1 MNIKKIILI
10 IPIILLLSGCAN
22 KQIQPDNFNNNIDMN
37 LDKIK
42 YQYNLEKEEELSD
55 GSINFE
61 DFEDLTEN
69 STINLRVGDTIYID
83 IRETMDAQTRND
95 NILNKESTT
104 ALGGGGIT
112 SASGSLQGFL
122 DKTVN
127 PYASLG
133 VNTNSK
139 STFTGKANNTLKE
152 SLRTNITALVTEK
165 ISKKLFKIEAK
176 KSIKLNNETKRMLL
190 LGYVHT
196 DNLDS
201 NNAISSGKV
210 LNLQIDYI
218 TDGDIADTTTKG
230 GIKRFFDKIF

>member
-1 MNIKKIILI
+1 MNIN
-10 IPIILLLSGCAN
+10 ILLLILPIAIFSGCAN
-22 KQIQPDNFNNNIDMN
+22 KQLVHENFDNNIDMN

-55 GSINFE
+55 GSINF
-61 DFEDLTEN
+61 DNFEDLTEN
-69 STINLRVGDTIYID
+69 STINLKVGDTIYID

-95 NILNKESTT
+95 NILNKESST

-112 SASGSLQGFL
+112 SASGKLQGFL
-122 DKTVN
+122 DKTIN
-127 PYASLG
+127 PYASVG
-133 VNTNSK
+133 INANSK

-152 SLRTNITALVTEK
+152 TLRTNITALVTEK

-176 KSIKLNNETKRMLL
+176 KSIKLNNETKKMLL

-201 NNAISSGKV
+201 DNGITSGKI

-218 TDGDIADTTTKG
+218 TEGDITDTTSKG